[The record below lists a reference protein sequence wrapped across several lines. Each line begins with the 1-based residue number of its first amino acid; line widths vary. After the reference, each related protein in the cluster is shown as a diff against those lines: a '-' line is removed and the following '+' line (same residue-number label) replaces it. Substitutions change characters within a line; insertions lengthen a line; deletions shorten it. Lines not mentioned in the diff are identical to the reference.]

1 MSPDTQKGRILRGS
15 LSIGIGISC
24 TVFWIELDMVA
35 GAKDVLTT
43 DDQSSACRM
52 RWQNAQSSPVW
63 PAVGRSRSVAT
74 LYERN
79 FRGGQRLEGALQGS

>member
-1 MSPDTQKGRILRGS
+1 
-15 LSIGIGISC
+15 
-24 TVFWIELDMVA
+24 MVA

-52 RWQNAQSSPVW
+52 RWQNAQSSPIW

-79 FRGGQRLEGALQGS
+79 LSSAEAKDSKGPSKAVENQGEDPRGTSDATVLERSRKKPVRS